1 MTDEESKIRFLKHYD
16 LQNGNG
22 NKLPV
27 VEKKQDI
34 VIYVGVLFFIILII

>member
-27 VEKKQDI
+27 VEKNKDI
-34 VIYVGVLFFIILII
+34 MLCVGVLFFIILII